1 MSGYTVIDFETTGFN
16 PARHDRVVE
25 LGIVYVSDNGCVEG
39 EWTTLVNPSRDV
51 GAKHIHGIE
60 SRDLIA
66 APAFADIAD
75 RVIESV
81 VGRKIVAHNASFDM
95 RFLHAE
101 MDRAGYLLP
110 EQPAALCSMKWS
122 GRLIGPAKLQH
133 CCEAIGVPLTDA
145 HHALGDARATAGL
158 LAFLI
163 QNGHQHPEWEIDVE
177 RSRTF
182 KWPETRTIGRL
193 VALAYRSHTP
203 PAPDSWMAAVLM
215 STWVAGSPENEASY
229 VLALDRAL
237 LDRHISATEGAE
249 LVLLAQQSGLS
260 SELMMELHGRYLDE
274 MAKVAMADG
283 ILGDEERAD
292 MEIVAAAL
300 GLSVE
305 QIDQSIAAANHSS
318 APGVDCIRAETF
330 LKAGD
335 RVVFTGEMRRDRDVW
350 IALAVEAGLA
360 SGGVTK
366 ATKVLVAADPDSLSG
381 KAAKAHQYGVP
392 VVTEEAFERLFAE
405 YCIGRLEI

>member
-1 MSGYTVIDFETTGFN
+1 MTGYTVIDFETTGFN
-16 PARHDRVVE
+16 PARNDRVVE
-25 LGIVYVSDNGCVEG
+25 LGIVFVSEDGLAEG

-51 GAKHIHGIE
+51 GPKHIHGIE

-66 APAFADIAD
+66 APAFGDVAD
-75 RVIESV
+75 RLIEAV
-81 VGRKIVAHNASFDM
+81 AGRTIVAHNASFDM

-163 QNGHQHPEWEIDVE
+163 QNGHQHPEWDVDVH

-182 KWPETRTIGRL
+182 KWPKATTHRRT

-203 PAPDSWMAAVLM
+203 PQPDSWMAAVM
-215 STWVAGSPENEASY
+215 EATWVAGSPENEASY
-229 VLALDRAL
+229 MLALDSAL
-237 LDRHISATEGAE
+237 LDRYVSASEGAE
-249 LVLLAQQSGLS
+249 LILLAQQSGLS
-260 SELMMELHGRYLDE
+260 REVIMELHRGYLDE
-274 MAKVAMADG
+274 MAKVALADG
-283 ILGDEERAD
+283 VLSDEERAD
-292 MEIVAAAL
+292 MEMAAAAL
-300 GLSVE
+300 GLNIE
-305 QIDQSIAAANHSS
+305 QVDQSLAVAAQSPA
-318 APGVDCIRAETF
+318 ADAWVETF
-330 LKAGD
+330 LKIGD
-335 RVVFTGEMRRDRDVW
+335 RVVFTGEMRRDRDEW
-350 IALAVEAGLA
+350 IALAVGAELA

-366 ATKVLVAADPDSLSG
+366 ATRVLVAADPDSLSG
-381 KAAKAHQYGVP
+381 KAAKARRYGVP
-392 VVTEEAFERLFAE
+392 VVSEDAFERLFAD
-405 YCIGRLEI
+405 YCTGRLDI